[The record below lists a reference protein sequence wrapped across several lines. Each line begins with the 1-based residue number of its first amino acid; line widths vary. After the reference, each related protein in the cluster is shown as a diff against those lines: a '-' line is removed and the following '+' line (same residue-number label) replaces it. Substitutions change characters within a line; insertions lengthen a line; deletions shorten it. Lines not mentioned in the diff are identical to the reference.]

1 MLIQVY
7 TEQTNAA
14 RSVIQAAKIANPTGT
29 ANPKNDVTFVGL
41 YVVIVIHRTA
51 RDVDQMSAFKK
62 LAGDTAL
69 YGVST
74 ILGRM
79 LNFLLVPLQTY
90 VFERPGEMASNV
102 ELYSWVSILLAI
114 YTLGLETAFF
124 RFAARRPDDRLKVFN
139 ETLSIVMTV
148 SITLTT
154 LIILLTPYIVVWMDY
169 PGQEN
174 LVWWV
179 AMIVAIDAITA
190 IPFARLRVENKARRF
205 VQAKITNVLIVV
217 ALNVFFLIICR
228 DIYNQKYLSI
238 LKPLIDLIYYPE
250 IGPGYIILANLL
262 GNATYFWLLRDA
274 FSGFRFRLDPMEV
287 KVMLA
292 YAFPIMLTGLAGLVN
307 AMTDRL
313 FLQHWLPNG
322 FYAGLTSKDALGIYG
337 NCLKLSVFMALVI
350 QSFKFAADPF
360 FFSRAEDKN
369 SPKLLADVTKW
380 FIIVCVLIWVA
391 VSLNLDVVG
400 LLVSKRYRPG
410 LPIVPLLLLANL
422 FLGVYY
428 NIAFWFKLSDKTNY
442 GTLITVVGAGVT
454 IALNILLIPRIGYM
468 GCAVAFLASSIV
480 MTALCYVLGER
491 YYPVP
496 YNLKSAFGYI
506 IGAGLLIY
514 ASLQI
519 QIHNLWVAVP
529 YHLALLGLFVMAVVA
544 AEWKTF
550 GPVLIRVNAK
560 YRKPAGR
567 PREPMPNSPSE

>member
-1 MLIQVY
+1 
-7 TEQTNAA
+7 
-14 RSVIQAAKIANPTGT
+14 
-29 ANPKNDVTFVGL
+29 
-41 YVVIVIHRTA
+41 
-51 RDVDQMSAFKK
+51 MSAFKK

-74 ILGRM
+74 IVGRM
-79 LNFLLVPLQTY
+79 LNFLLVILHTY
-90 VFERPGEMASNV
+90 VFKQPGELASNV
-102 ELYSWVSILLAI
+102 ELYSWVGILLAI

-124 RFAARRPDDRLKVFN
+124 RFAARRPDDRLQVFN
-139 ETLSIVMTV
+139 EALSIVIAV
-148 SITLTT
+148 SLVLTL
-154 LIILLTPYIVVWMDY
+154 LIIGLTPQLVVWLNY
-169 PGQEN
+169 PGQEK
-174 LVWWV
+174 LIWWM
-179 AMIVAIDAITA
+179 ALIVAIDAVTA

-205 VQAKITNVLIVV
+205 VAAKITVV
-217 ALNVFFLIICR
+217 MTTIFLNVFFLIICR
-228 DIYNQKYLSI
+228 DIYQQKYLSG
-238 LKPLIDLIYYPE
+238 LKPLIDLIYYPA
-250 IGPGYIILANLL
+250 IGPGYIVLANLL
-262 GNATYFWLLRDA
+262 GNALYFWLLRDA
-274 FSGFRFRLDPMEV
+274 FSGFRFQLKAAEV

-307 AMTDRL
+307 STTDRL
-313 FLQHWLPNG
+313 FLQHWLPEG
-322 FYAGLTSKDALGIYG
+322 FYRGLTSKDALGIYG

-369 SPKLLADVTKW
+369 SPKLLADVTRW

-454 IALNILLIPRIGYM
+454 IVLNMVLIPRIGYM

-480 MTALCYVLGER
+480 MTVLCYALGEK

-496 YNLKSAFGYI
+496 YDVKSALGYI
-506 IGAGLLIY
+506 GGAGLLIY
-514 ASLQI
+514 GSLHI
-519 QIHNLWVAVP
+519 PIRNLWIAVP
-529 YHLALLGLFVMAVVA
+529 YHMALFGLFVLAVVA

-550 GPVLIRVNAK
+550 GPVLLRVSYK
-560 YRKPAGR
+560 YRKGPGTPQPVDFYPTDAATESAVKQIPVGH
-567 PREPMPNSPSE
+567 PHEPMSDSSDE